1 MICPNYATMRAAFAV
16 GGASVAADGHLE
28 FPGTAK
34 LRTGGFTG
42 LATPTI
48 AAYPFTITCN
58 AGAAD
63 AVAGTHE
70 YDWFLSQRTDVAAS
84 QYLEII
90 HSDPLKSGTV
100 RIDIVDAN
108 VALLLPGLTGADLL
122 TDASQAIIFANCHLY
137 VSRRSDKAYQW
148 IRLVSE

>member
-1 MICPNYATMRAAFAV
+1 MIVPNYATMRAAFAA
-16 GGASVAADGHLE
+16 GGAAIAADGHLE

-48 AAYPFTITCN
+48 AAYPFTVTCN

-63 AVAGTHE
+63 SVPGTHE
-70 YDWFLSQRTDVAAS
+70 YDWWLSHRTDDVAS
-84 QYLEII
+84 QYLQII
-90 HSDPLKSGTV
+90 HNDPLKSGTV

-108 VALLLPGLTGADLL
+108 VALLLPGLSGADLL
-122 TDASQAIIFANCHLY
+122 TAESQAIIFANCHLY